1 MACTCLCRSFIRL
14 GINEAMK
21 SDVHLWGTAV
31 HKLRFLQLASTSS
44 THPHFTRI
52 SFERCSVCS
61 SLRALCNLLSSFSL
75 RALLSRLLERYTFS
89 CKRVQ
94 QVGGSE
100 QLFVSEHHSEL
111 TKRRASLEGTS
122 MLTYPICKKKQS
134 SWLMH
139 LCDMICQE
147 YEQLSCMKDTKRCHS
162 PLVSSSAYDPFGE
175 LSVPSS
181 PCVPSLWRF

>member
-100 QLFVSEHHSEL
+100 QLSVCEHHSEL
-111 TKRRASLEGTS
+111 TKRLASLHRS
-122 MLTYPICKKKQS
+122 NFHADLS
-134 SWLMH
+134 H
-139 LCDMICQE
+139 LQE
-147 YEQLSCMKDTKRCHS
+147 ET
-162 PLVSSSAYDPFGE
+162 E
-175 LSVPSS
+175 
-181 PCVPSLWRF
+181 